1 MNVLSDPNTPLFSLD
16 IETTGLN
23 HKNNRILTLGIS
35 GKNYE
40 QEFFQKGVIPE
51 NSKSNQII
59 PRVMAAHAQDGAG
72 DFARKQLPKGA
83 FNEYKKRFQSKTMSS
98 LDDTFNVM
106 TKNLKNN
113 AGVFLVQNLNFESKA
128 FGSAKDKLGNQNLSE
143 EARARFLSNI
153 FGVDPEISKNSK
165 KMIPEDA
172 RIVNARKEFNTSANL
187 FKQTGEFSQDTINN
201 FKGNLSK
208 TSSKLESTLNKVVKE
223 NMDRGFSTAVDLMDI
238 TKLYTSKL
246 ALNDAIAPG
255 YLGTGLSV
263 DYLAKDLLGKPEK
276 HTALS
281 DARQQRKI
289 FDILTNRINDINKN
303 GSLSEEDIAY
313 GKRLMD
319 SDVHEKTFIS
329 NIKNRLEEARIKKGD
344 LSEGKVT
351 SLISKSLNSYS
362 HIPEKADF
370 NRLAFAEDI
379 RKTYLKNPSEAL
391 TKLSEIKEQDLLP
404 NIKALAVPDESPLL
418 RVGKGK
424 NSKILMGLTALGVV
438 SIVGANNRKSKKEE
452 LTSYDDLYE
461 NVYLGQEY
469 ANWQERNNS
478 HKMIY

>member
-1 MNVLSDPNTPLFSLD
+1 
-16 IETTGLN
+16 
-23 HKNNRILTLGIS
+23 
-35 GKNYE
+35 
-40 QEFFQKGVIPE
+40 
-51 NSKSNQII
+51 
-59 PRVMAAHAQDGAG
+59 
-72 DFARKQLPKGA
+72 
-83 FNEYKKRFQSKTMSS
+83 
-98 LDDTFNVM
+98 
-106 TKNLKNN
+106 
-113 AGVFLVQNLNFESKA
+113 
-128 FGSAKDKLGNQNLSE
+128 
-143 EARARFLSNI
+143 
-153 FGVDPEISKNSK
+153 
-165 KMIPEDA
+165 
-172 RIVNARKEFNTSANL
+172 
-187 FKQTGEFSQDTINN
+187 
-201 FKGNLSK
+201 
-208 TSSKLESTLNKVVKE
+208 
-223 NMDRGFSTAVDLMDI
+223 MDRGFSTAVDLMDI